1 MTIAIR
7 RASTHDAQAIARV
20 RIDCWRTTY
29 RGMIP
34 DAYLDAMDVDAST
47 ALWNRVLSASPNT
60 TSVFVADDDGVVVG
74 FGAGNMLEEPRYAL
88 DAELSA
94 VYVRRDRQRIGI
106 GRRLVDAVASAQRDH
121 GAHGLIV
128 WVIAANKGARA
139 FYEELRGALLVEQP
153 FEWDGRPL
161 VEAGYGF
168 PDIDALIRACET
180 CASGDGPP
188 RPASSTP
195 KGGGEAAMPRAW
207 GGSNNPDGEMV
218 H

>member
-7 RASTHDAQAIARV
+7 RASVDDAQAIARV
-20 RIDCWRTTY
+20 RIECWRTTY

-60 TSVFVADDDGVVVG
+60 TSVFVADDDGDVVG

-94 VYVRRDRQRIGI
+94 VYVLRDRQRIGV
-106 GRRLVDAVASAQRDH
+106 GRRLVDAVAHAQRAH

-128 WVIAANKGARA
+128 WVIAGNKGARA
-139 FYEELRGALLVEQP
+139 FYEQLGGYLLVEQP
-153 FEWDGRPL
+153 FEWDGMPL

-180 CASGDGPP
+180 YASGDGPP
-188 RPASSTP
+188 RAASSAP
-195 KGGGEAAMPRAW
+195 KGGGEAASV
-207 GGSNNPDGEMV
+207 GGSDNPDAATV

>member
-7 RASTHDAQAIARV
+7 RASADDAQEIARV
-20 RIDCWRTTY
+20 RIECWRATY

-47 ALWNRVLSASPNT
+47 ALWTRVLSASPNT
-60 TSVFVADDDGVVVG
+60 TSVVVADDDGEVVG
-74 FGAGNMLEEPRYAL
+74 FAAGNMLEEPRHAL

-94 VYVRRDRQRIGI
+94 VYVRRDRQRTGI
-106 GRRLVDAVASAQRDH
+106 GCRLVDAVARGQRAH

-139 FYEELRGALLVEQP
+139 FYERLGGSLLVEQP
-153 FEWDGRPL
+153 FEWDGMPL

-168 PDIDALIRACET
+168 PDIDLLIRACET
-180 CASGDGPP
+180 YAGPD
-188 RPASSTP
+188 
-195 KGGGEAAMPRAW
+195 AAT
-207 GGSNNPDGEMV
+207 V

>member
-7 RASTHDAQAIARV
+7 PASIDDAQAIACVRV
-20 RIDCWRTTY
+20 DCWRTTY

-34 DAYLDAMDVDAST
+34 DAYLDAMDVDASA
-47 ALWNRVLSASPNT
+47 ALWGRVLSAPANT
-60 TSVFVADDDGVVVG
+60 TSVFVADDDGEVVG
-74 FGAGNMLEEPRYAL
+74 FAAGNRLEEPRYAL

-94 VYVRRDRQRIGI
+94 AYVRRERQRIGI
-106 GRRLVDAVASAQRDH
+106 GRRLVAAVAGAQQAN

-139 FYEELRGALLVEQP
+139 FYEQLGGALLVEQP
-153 FEWDGRPL
+153 FEWDGMPL

-168 PDIDALIRACET
+168 ADIDALIRACKT
-180 CASGDGPP
+180 CAGLDG
-188 RPASSTP
+188 AT
-195 KGGGEAAMPRAW
+195 
-207 GGSNNPDGEMV
+207 V